1 MRKQTKVVAV
11 ASAAALLAIG
21 ASMTSFAAT
30 GWVEE
35 DGTWYFYDSDGNRV
49 EDTWKKSGDNWY
61 WLDAEEGGAMATDK
75 LVEDDDDTY
84 YVDSNGVMVRNTW
97 VKMVNEDQDEDED
110 PAEYHYY
117 YFQSNGKAYKAP
129 DNSNTTRFRTIDGK
143 RYAFDDEGKMLYGW
157 VKDGERQSDD
167 DGWEDAEYYLGSWD
181 QGWMQTGWQK
191 IYVYDDN
198 EDDDM
203 EYWFN
208 FKSNGKKR
216 FNDTHNE
223 IKEEKINGRRYGF
236 DNRGVMT
243 YEWTLATEGGTG
255 STATWAS
262 TSSWRYFNDIEDG
275 ARVTKGW
282 FKVIAPHDDNDNTF
296 KSNYSKTFASTDADD
311 ENERW
316 YWSDGDGKVVSGQIR
331 KIKGKYYGF
340 RPEGDGNG
348 KGGAMLS
355 GLVLMIVDQSTGE
368 IVEVLDD
375 GVDADELN
383 DLLDKDISS
392 TIYQKILAA
401 TDSTNVNYNTA
412 YSHDTGNRV
421 LSLYYF
427 GNDEDSDG
435 AMKTGATTVTLDGE
449 TFNFMFSKTGGV
461 GTRGVGLTGVDD
473 NKYIYNM
480 GCRIKADSDDKY
492 QVVRVTVN
500 NLGDSTDLHAD
511 GVVIDKIA
519 SSGANSIKSNY
530 LATTISSGS
539 GSRTIGN
546 VQTFINDNNET
557 VSYIDFSALRVND
570 PKEKYY
576 LVNTSGNIQKS
587 KVAAKDGDDWYF
599 YVKDRALKL
608 YSNNKNMDDINRTG
622 TQKWDTPA
630 ATPNTYTVK
639 FDGSTNT
646 TVTRGIYVEDLTSG
660 N

>member
-35 DGTWYFYDSDGNRV
+35 DGTWYFYDNDGNRV
-49 EDTWKKSGDNWY
+49 EDAWKKSGENWY
-61 WLDAEEGGAMATDK
+61 WLDGEEGGAMAMEK
-75 LVEDDDDTY
+75 IVEDDDDIY
-84 YVDSNGVMVRNTW
+84 YVDANGVMVRNTW
-97 VKMVNEDQDEDED
+97 VKVVNEDQDEDDD

-117 YFQSNGKAYKAP
+117 YMQSNGKAYKAP
-129 DNSNTTRFRTIDGK
+129 DSSTTTRFRTIDGK
-143 RYAFDDEGKMLYGW
+143 RYAFDDDGKMLYGW
-157 VKDGERQSDD
+157 VVDGERQTDD
-167 DGWEDAEYYLGSWD
+167 DGWESAVYYLGNWD
-181 QGWMQTGWQK
+181 DGAMKTGWQK
-191 IYVYDDN
+191 VYVYDDD

-216 FNDTHNE
+216 YNDTDNE
-223 IKEEKINGRRYGF
+223 IKEEKINGKRYGF

-243 YEWTLATEGGTG
+243 YEWTLATYGNTTN

-282 FKVIAPHDDNDNTF
+282 FKVVAPHEDNDNVF
-296 KSNYSKTFASTDADD
+296 KSNYGSTTFAAADADD
-311 ENERW
+311 ETERW
-316 YWSDGDGKVVSGQIR
+316 YYSDGDGKVVSGQIK

-340 RPEGDGNG
+340 RPEGDGND
-348 KGGAMLS
+348 KGGAMLN

-375 GVDADELN
+375 GVDSDELE
-383 DLLDKDISS
+383 DLLDKDQTA
-392 TIYQKILAA
+392 TIWQKVLAA
-401 TDSTNVNYNTA
+401 TNTNYSNASGSITSADA
-412 YSHDTGNRV
+412 YSHVEGNRV

-427 GNDEDSDG
+427 GSDEDTDG
-435 AMKTGATTVTLDGE
+435 AMKSGATTVTLDGN
-449 TFNFMFSKTGGV
+449 TYNFMFNKTGGV
-461 GTRGVGLTGVDD
+461 GTRGAGLTGVDD
-473 NKYIYNM
+473 NKYIYSM

-492 QVVRVTVN
+492 QIVRVSANSTGAVDLHAAGVRVTKV
-500 NLGDSTDLHAD
+500 
-511 GVVIDKIA
+511 
-519 SSGANSIKSNY
+519 
-530 LATTISSGS
+530 ATSGS
-539 GSRTIGN
+539 NGIRRNARTF
-546 VQTFINDNNET
+546 VNDNNET
-557 VSYIDFSALRVND
+557 VSYVDISRWANANT
-570 PKEKYY
+570 KYY

-608 YSNNKNMDDINRTG
+608 YTSDKNLDILDTSKGGRG
-622 TQKWDTPA
+622 ADGVSEKWDSPK
-630 ATPNTYTVK
+630 TVA
-639 FDGSTNT
+639 G
-646 TVTRGIYVEDLTSG
+646 TVNGVTIMQSPFVSDLTTG